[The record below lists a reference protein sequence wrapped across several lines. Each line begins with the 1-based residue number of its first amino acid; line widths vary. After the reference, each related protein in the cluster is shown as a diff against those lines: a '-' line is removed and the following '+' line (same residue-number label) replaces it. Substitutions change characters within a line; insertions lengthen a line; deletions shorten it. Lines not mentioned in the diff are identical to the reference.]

1 MARNPYSY
9 KILSFLEALFSVP
22 QKGASQGL
30 ILTKHYGLPG
40 ISSLGS
46 ESAVNSLCKMLQRE
60 VVAG

>member
-1 MARNPYSY
+1 MVRDPYSD
-9 KILSFLEALFSVP
+9 KILSFLEAVFSVP

-40 ISSLGS
+40 VSGLGS
-46 ESAVNSLCKMLQRE
+46 EPAVNSLCKMLQRE